1 MLIPNSGASSEEEAY
16 LYQKTLTINSSY
28 AYCAFPP
35 EILDFSPEP
44 GLTIAYQSAK
54 PNNNILKTPS
64 GFVANNRDN
73 FVFHQSSRDFKE
85 VGNST
90 YKFGVPNNRAR
101 PLTLL
106 TLPKNK
112 KGQL

>member
-16 LYQKTLTINSSY
+16 LYHKTLTMNSNY

-35 EILDFSPEP
+35 EIINFCPEQQQN
-44 GLTIAYQSAK
+44 IDYQNTK

-90 YKFGVPNNRAR
+90 YKFGFPNNRSR